1 MRIAINTRLLISN
14 KMDGIGW
21 FTAET
26 VKRIVKDH
34 PEDDFYLFFD
44 RKPESSFVSG
54 NNVHPVILHP
64 QARHPILWYLFFEWS
79 VTKALKKYKIEL
91 FLSPDGFIS
100 TKSKVPTLTVIHD
113 LNFEHFEGNL
123 KASHQRF
130 MSHYF
135 PRYAQLATRI
145 ATVSEY
151 SKKDIAET
159 YHIASEK
166 IDVVYDGAHDAYTPL
181 GTAEN
186 TKTRDEYT
194 QGKPYFIFISTILRR
209 KNLANLL
216 TAFDQFKTTSKS
228 DMKLVVVGARV
239 WWQDELKE
247 AFDRMEHQDDVIFA
261 GRADVETLSR
271 LLSAAKA
278 LVYPSFFEGFGIP
291 IIEAFH
297 AEVPVITSNCTSM
310 PEIAGDAAL
319 LIDPYDTNAIAT
331 ALARIEDD
339 AKLCNQLIERGSI
352 QREKFTWDI
361 TARLLWESMM
371 KCVEK

>member
-1 MRIAINTRLLISN
+1 MRIAINTRLLISQ

-26 VKRIVKDH
+26 TKRIIQNH

-44 RKPESSFVSG
+44 RKPEAQFIFG
-54 NNVHPVILHP
+54 KNVHPIVLHP
-64 QARHPILWYLFFEWS
+64 QARHPILWYLFFECS
-79 VTKALKKYKIEL
+79 VNRALRKHKIDL

-100 TKSKVPTLTVIHD
+100 THSQVPTLTVIHD
-113 LNFEHFEGNL
+113 LNFEHSKDNL
-123 KASHQRF
+123 KSSHQRY
-130 MSHYF
+130 MNHYF
-135 PRYAQLATRI
+135 PRYAQQATRV

-151 SKKDIAET
+151 SKNDIVET
-159 YHIASEK
+159 YHISPDK
-166 IDVVYDGAHDAYTPL
+166 IDVVYDGAHDAYSPL
-181 GTAEN
+181 GADEN
-186 TKTRDEYT
+186 AKTRNDYT
-194 QGKPYFIFISTILRR
+194 QGKPYFIFISTILKR

-216 TAFDQFKTTSKS
+216 IAFDQFKQQYVS

-247 AFDRMEHQDDVIFA
+247 SYDKMEHKQDVIFI
-261 GRADVETLSR
+261 GRADVVTLSR

-319 LIDPYDTNAIAT
+319 LVNPHDPTSISS
-331 ALARIEDD
+331 ALHRIESEPE
-339 AKLCNQLIERGSI
+339 LSNQLVSKGRL
-352 QREKFTWDI
+352 QREKFNWDI
-361 TARLLWESMM
+361 TANLLWESMM
-371 KCVEK
+371 RCVQH